1 MTTEKIAHE
10 GDVEIRKGSDASTAH
25 KEDQIEEID
34 PILEKKVLRK
44 TDLHLIP
51 ILFVLQLCSFID
63 R

>member
-1 MTTEKIAHE
+1 MTAEKIADE
-10 GDVEIRKGSDASTAH
+10 GDVEIRKGSDTSTAH
-25 KEDQIEEID
+25 KEDQNEAID

-51 ILFVLQLCSFID
+51 ILFILQLCSFID